1 MLLISIKL
9 SVIDSLDQSS
19 KIYNNKINW
28 NKREL
33 MFTAKLAAFFLLV
46 IKPITTLDRPATIAI
61 SG

>member
-1 MLLISIKL
+1 
-9 SVIDSLDQSS
+9 
-19 KIYNNKINW
+19 
-28 NKREL
+28 